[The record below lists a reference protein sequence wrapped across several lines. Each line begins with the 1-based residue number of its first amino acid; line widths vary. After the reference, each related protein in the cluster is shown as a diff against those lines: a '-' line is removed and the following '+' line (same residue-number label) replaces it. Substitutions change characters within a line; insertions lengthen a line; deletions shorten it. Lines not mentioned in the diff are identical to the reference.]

1 MSMSV
6 VWSEVM
12 RAWRAMLRRPGYF
25 MLATGVLALG
35 IAATVGVGT
44 LIYAVLLRPLPYPQP
59 QQLVSLGAEK
69 AGVAY
74 WTSPMEYQHMLPL
87 HGVQSL
93 GLVARGTVPKNIAA
107 DGKPELVQATLV
119 SRSLLPTLG
128 VHLVAGRNFNA
139 EEDRPN
145 GPRAVILGHGFWMRH
160 FGGDPQVVGRQMV
173 VEGAS
178 STIVGVLPAGADIGA
193 GDDLGQGDL
202 LLPLALAPDSIDDGM
217 NERAIARVSPDTS
230 LTRLGSELQV
240 RMRALHARAGGPFAD
255 YYAHEHYRADDLQTV
270 MRVRARPVLLM
281 FLASALALLLIAL
294 INLANLMLLRSL
306 SRSHDAAV
314 RHALGAPWLR
324 RMLPVLAE
332 GLLIGL
338 AAVVVGCL
346 LAAVGLRLLG
356 GLVPAGWI
364 AGGELRLS
372 APMGWV
378 AVAMG
383 LLGVAM
389 AVGLG
394 LWHGRTLSVDAL
406 REGGRSGLSRRSGL
420 LGRTLVVAQVSL
432 ATALLCTSGLFLHA
446 LYDAAHDSLGFNSE
460 GVLTFELSPVQG
472 RYPDAAAVRALT
484 RQLVERLRAIPG
496 VAQVSVGTG
505 LPAGD
510 RSQNFYLGNIHR
522 PGEPPPDHDT
532 PQFRAVDA
540 AFFPAFEIP
549 VREGRAFDVD
559 DRAGSEPVAIVNQ
572 VLAQRMYGGHALGQT
587 IDYTAPLP
595 GGGGRAYSLRIVGV
609 IGTISPFGPLGDR
622 DGMLYVPLAQMPD
635 SLLELYRIGNALHFA
650 LRGHGDPMHY
660 QAALTAA
667 LAAVAPEQPLAQ
679 LRSMQQVVHETSD
692 AARLNLLLV
701 GLFASLA
708 VLLAAVGLYA
718 VVAMS
723 AASREREFGVRLALG
738 ASPEGLMRLVLRGGL
753 AQVML
758 GVLIGLCLAVGAS
771 GTLRA
776 VLAQINRGAL
786 DPTVMTGVAVIL
798 VAIGLLSCAVPA
810 WRAARVHPMRALR
823 GD

>member
-1 MSMSV
+1 MSV

-25 MLATGVLALG
+25 LLATGVLALG
-35 IAATVGVGT
+35 IAATTGVGT

-69 AGVAY
+69 MGVAY

-93 GLVARGTVPKNIAA
+93 GLAARATVPKNIAA
-107 DGKPELVQATLV
+107 GGKPELVQATEV

-128 VHLVAGRNFNA
+128 VRLAAGRNFNA

-145 GPRAVILGHGFWMRH
+145 GPRAVILGHGFWMRR
-160 FGGDPQVVGRQMV
+160 FGGDPQVVGRQMS
-173 VEGAS
+173 VEGVS
-178 STIVGVLPAGADIGA
+178 TTIVGVLPAGADIGA
-193 GDDLGQGDL
+193 GDEAGQGDL
-202 LLPLALAPDSIDDGM
+202 LLPLALAPGSIDDGM
-217 NERAIARVSPDTS
+217 NDRAIARVSPGTS
-230 LTRLGSELQV
+230 LTRLGSELQI
-240 RMRALHARAGGPFAD
+240 RMRAVHARAGGPFAD
-255 YYAHEHYRADDLQTV
+255 YYAHEHYRADGLQTV

-294 INLANLMLLRSL
+294 INLANLVLLRSL
-306 SRSHDAAV
+306 ARSHDAAV

-324 RMLPVLAE
+324 RMMPVLAE

-338 AAVVVGCL
+338 VAIVVGAV
-346 LAAVGLRLLG
+346 LAALGLRLLG
-356 GLVPAGWI
+356 GWVPAGWI
-364 AGGELRLS
+364 VGGPLRLS
-372 APMGWV
+372 A
-378 AVAMG
+378 AMG
-383 LLGVAM
+383 GVAAAMGMLGVAM

-394 LWHGRTLSVDAL
+394 LWRGRALSVEAL
-406 REGGRSGLSRRSGL
+406 REGGRSGLSRRGGL

-472 RYPDAAAVRALT
+472 SYPDATSMRSLI
-484 RQLVERLRAIPG
+484 RQVVDRLQAIPG
-496 VAQVSVGTG
+496 VTQVSVGTG

-510 RSQNFYLGNIHR
+510 RSQNFYFGNIHR
-522 PGEPPPDHDT
+522 PGELPPDHDT
-532 PQFRAVDA
+532 PQYRAVDA
-540 AFFPAFEIP
+540 AFFSAFDIP
-549 VREGRAFDVD
+549 VREGRAFDAD
-559 DRAGSEPVAIVNQ
+559 DRAGSEPVAIVNEA
-572 VLAQRMYGGHALGQT
+572 LARQMYGGHALGQT
-587 IDYTAPLP
+587 IAYAAPQP
-595 GGGGRAYSLRIVGV
+595 GGGAKPYSLRIVGV
-609 IGTISPFGPLGDR
+609 IGTISPFGPLGDH
-622 DGMLYVPLAQMPD
+622 DGMLYVPWAQMPD
-635 SLLELYRIGNALHFA
+635 GLLQLYRSANPLHVA
-650 LRGHGDPMHY
+650 LRVHGDPMHY
-660 QAALTAA
+660 QAALAET

-701 GLFASLA
+701 GLFAALA
-708 VLLAAVGLYA
+708 VALAAVGLYA

-738 ASPEGLMRLVLRGGL
+738 ASPRAMMRLVLRDGMAQVLCGVAIGLGL
-753 AQVML
+753 A
-758 GVLIGLCLAVGAS
+758 IGLS

-776 VLAQINRGAL
+776 VLTQINRSAL
-786 DPTVMTGVAVIL
+786 DPAVMVGVGVL
-798 VAIGLLSCAVPA
+798 LTLMGLLSCAPPA
-810 WRAARVHPMRALR
+810 LRAARVRPMRALR
-823 GD
+823 GE